1 MDKYLR
7 FIEHCKKK
15 KYHSDEYLER
25 HHVVPRHAGGSN
37 SKDNLIKISLKD
49 HILAHKIRHEV
60 YKSPYDLSA
69 YNYMMGQSAKGK
81 KAICAANGAKSKG
94 RKLTQE
100 HKDKISKATSGENN
114 PFYGKTH
121 TSQVT
126 ERLKENSTGRR
137 WKEETKQKL
146 SKTLKSRPDITNPR
160 KCKVKNVEYS
170 SLTEAAKTLGIGKSL
185 LRYRLDFAKWKEYE
199 WIGPPTESK
208 RPKNA
213 RKVRIDNVEYCSIS
227 QAASVLNLHSRTV
240 SKRCNSLFYTNYV
253 FIETC

>member
-1 MDKYLR
+1 MNKYLR

-15 KYHSDEYLER
+15 RYHPNEYLER
-25 HHVVPRHAGGSN
+25 HHIVPRHAGGTN
-37 SKDNLIKISLKD
+37 NKDNLIKISLKD
-49 HILAHKIRHEV
+49 HILAHKIRYEV
-60 YKSPYDLSA
+60 YKNPCDLSA
-69 YNYMMGQSAKGK
+69 HNYMTGQSAEGK
-81 KAICAANGAKSKG
+81 RAICAANGAKSKG

-126 ERLKENSTGRR
+126 EKLRENSIGRK

-170 SLTEAAKTLGIGKSL
+170 SLAEAAKMLGIGKSL
-185 LRYRLDFAKWKEYE
+185 LRYRLDFAKWEEYK
-199 WIGPPTESK
+199 WLGPSTESK

-213 RKVRIDNVEYCSIS
+213 RKVNVNSTEYCSIS
-227 QAASVLNLHSRTV
+227 QAASILNLHPRTV
-240 SKRCNSLFYTNYV
+240 SKRCHDPSYTNYT
-253 FIETC
+253 FIETH